1 MSYGRCLVA
10 LLLVLLP
17 GVPAVPVLA
26 GHSDNGCGR
35 NKVNQGARDADGDN
49 GEDGVYAEIRV
60 NYPGPP
66 AQGYVKTLF
75 VWLNADNWVEVGWV
89 WVAGMHSSPR
99 AVAAWTDAGTY
110 NDMERV
116 TGSLPYAGD
125 LNTYPEFRVVN
136 LSGKSV
142 TWSRNQQAFYS
153 RTMSYLVQGNA
164 AGNVEAW
171 APCDSA
177 YAHYRSTHELEEP
190 GAGWSFWDG
199 TVRWRTGQQNPC
211 YHTRVV
217 DNTAWY
223 SEHGPDSGETCP

>member
-1 MSYGRCLVA
+1 VSYVRLTTA
-10 LLLVLLP
+10 W
-17 GVPAVPVLA
+17 VLA
-26 GHSDNGCGR
+26 LILVVPSAPIMASHGDNGCGR
-35 NKVNQGARDADGDN
+35 TRLNQGARDADGDN
-49 GEDGVYAEIRV
+49 SEDGASAEIRV

-66 AQGYVKTLF
+66 AQAYVKTLF
-75 VWLNADNWVEVGWV
+75 VWLSMDNWVEVGWV
-89 WVAGMHSSPR
+89 WVAGFHSSPR
-99 AVAAWTDAGTY
+99 TIAAWTDAGNY

-142 TWSRNQQAFYS
+142 TWYRNQQPFYS
-153 RTMSYLVQGNA
+153 RTMTNLDRGNV

-171 APCDSA
+171 AACDSA
-177 YAHYRSTHELEEP
+177 YAHYRNTRELEP
-190 GAGWSFWDG
+190 GGGWSFWDG
-199 TVRWRTGQQNPC
+199 TVRWRVGTQNPC